1 MREGCQKRS
10 VLTRSFTE
18 TDVCHVRLR
27 RVGRDVVATDA
38 QRQLCVV
45 PINVRIALNAGRLQ
59 ERCARLRV
67 AFHVERGGAETDP
80 RRRMA
85 AIQEG
90 EIQDDVSRGD
100 DGELPCPLACGHHAA
115 RVPASIR
122 PLRRDT
128 SPAAACATPP
138 MTFAAPVAE
147 AHIPRTNP
155 PRNNGSCPEYP
166 MRT

>member
-100 DGELPCPLACGHHAA
+100 DRELSGSGGQIHG
-115 RVPASIR
+115 R
-122 PLRRDT
+122 PR
-128 SPAAACATPP
+128 
-138 MTFAAPVAE
+138 APVRAFLCHGQR
-147 AHIPRTNP
+147 AA
-155 PRNNGSCPEYP
+155 GLGFSG
-166 MRT
+166 

>member
-10 VLTRSFTE
+10 VLTRSLTE

-80 RRRMA
+80 RRRIA

-90 EIQDDVSRGD
+90 EIQDDGRGN
-100 DGELPCPLACGHHAA
+100 
-115 RVPASIR
+115 VPG
-122 PLRRDT
+122 
-128 SPAAACATPP
+128 
-138 MTFAAPVAE
+138 
-147 AHIPRTNP
+147 
-155 PRNNGSCPEYP
+155 GSCVRKTADSICDMNVITP
-166 MRT
+166 